1 MIYVC
6 ASEKGEYLGVESNHS
21 LDGSISRET
30 HTERGRFGTCARSS
44 ERVPESSR
52 LQGRSSERVPTWHGC
67 KVGQASAYRL
77 GTATSSV
84 KRARTDLARLQGRS
98 SERAPTWHGCAVR
111 ASEVLSDVPDSAR
124 LRGRVCACRL
134 GTAVRL
140 GERERFC
147 ETCPNRHACEVGR
160 VSPGHAGKGMPVL
173 ATGCSSET
181 GRWRTAQA
189 WFERAACRESFPLG
203 ARSLLTCS
211 GANDRNGQNV

>member
-1 MIYVC
+1 LIYVC

-98 SERAPTWHGCAVR
+98 SERVPTWHGYKFGQASAYRLGTAARSVKRARTDLARLRGKGERGSVRRARFGTSARAGVRVPTWHGCAVR
-111 ASEVLSDVPDSAR
+111 RARKVLRDVPESAR
-124 LRGRVCACRL
+124 LRGRASVTRAR
-134 GTAVRL
+134 
-140 GERERFC
+140 RER
-147 ETCPNRHACEVGR
+147 HARVGN
-160 VSPGHAGKGMPVL
+160 GML
-173 ATGCSSET
+173 I
-181 GRWRTAQA
+181 
-189 WFERAACRESFPLG
+189 
-203 ARSLLTCS
+203 
-211 GANDRNGQNV
+211 